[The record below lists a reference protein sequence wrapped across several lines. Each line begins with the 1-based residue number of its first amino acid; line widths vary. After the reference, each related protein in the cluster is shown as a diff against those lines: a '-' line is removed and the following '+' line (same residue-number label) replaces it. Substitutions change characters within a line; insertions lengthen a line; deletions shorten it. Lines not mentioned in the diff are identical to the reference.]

1 MSDLFPNNKIKS
13 GSPLNLNITIIYSEF
28 NSEIVNNLLDT
39 TEKRLIEIS
48 KPKLTKISVPGAYEI
63 PFAVKKIINLD
74 KSDAIIC
81 LGAII
86 RGETTH
92 YELISE
98 NVFRSISGINEMGII
113 PVINGILT
121 TENEDQ
127 AKKRIINGNYYAESC
142 LSMIKLNKDLA

>member
-13 GSPLNLNITIIYSEF
+13 GSPLNLNITIVHSEF
-28 NSEIVNNLLDT
+28 NSKIVNNLLDT
-39 TEKRLIEIS
+39 TEKRLLELS

-98 NVFRSISGINEMGII
+98 NVFRSISEINEMGII